1 MRNFD
6 KKIVITMFLFFLFN
20 VVAFGEIVNEFQIKG
35 NDRVSK
41 ESIKMFSNVNVG
53 DDITKNDLNKIL
65 KNIYDTNFFENVKV
79 SLENNIL
86 SIFVKENPV
95 VENVSIKGL
104 KSKTLTKELEKPL
117 KVKSRSSYN
126 EFLLNEDRK
135 NILNVLKNKGY
146 FFSKV
151 DLMVEKLS
159 DNKVNLVYQVE
170 IGDKAKIK
178 KISFIGDKVFK
189 DRKLRSVIVSEE
201 YKF

>member
-1 MRNFD
+1 
-6 KKIVITMFLFFLFN
+6 MFLFFLFN

-126 EFLLNEDRK
+126 EILLIEDKK
-135 NILNVLKNKGY
+135 NIINVLKQKGY

-159 DNKVNLVYQVE
+159 DNKVNLIYQV
-170 IGDKAKIK
+170 KLVIK
-178 KISFIGDKVFK
+178 LKKKNFLYG
-189 DRKLRSVIVSEE
+189 
-201 YKF
+201 